1 METQLSND
9 PIKSRV
15 IRNFINSKTKEQF
28 NSSKRYAKLAGM
40 LDDELVKEWIQFKM
54 SLSHFNK

>member
-28 NSSKRYAKLAGM
+28 DNSKRYAQLAGM
-40 LDDELVKEWIQFKM
+40 LDDELVKEWINFKM
-54 SLSHFNK
+54 ALSDFNK